1 MKRKAI
7 DEEKIFVIYSP
18 DKGLISRIY
27 TEFLQVYKET
37 NDPLQWLPIFKW
49 AKYWNRHYIK
59 EDT

>member
-27 TEFLQVYKET
+27 TELLQVYKET

-49 AKYWNRHYIK
+49 TKDWNRHYIK